1 VAPWR
6 LGGGNGVVQTTL
18 FPHARRAG
26 NGSLTREPRRM
37 NEWIAFGIVAVIC
50 GLLALLANLPAES
63 EPPPGEN
70 DS

>member
-1 VAPWR
+1 
-6 LGGGNGVVQTTL
+6 
-18 FPHARRAG
+18 
-26 NGSLTREPRRM
+26 M